1 MVQITEVQLNNRKIS
16 NRDPAIV
23 IAGMNVIESE
33 ELCIS
38 VAGELKNICERN
50 NVDFIFKASYDKA
63 NRSSID
69 SFRGPGIDQGL
80 KILKTVKDKF
90 NVPIISDIHEPS
102 QAETAA
108 EVLDVIQIPAFLSR
122 QTDLIKAA
130 CETEKVINVKKAQF
144 LSPAQMMNIIEKC
157 NHFGNENILLC
168 ERGSIFG
175 YDNLI
180 VDFLGID
187 EIKKIAPTILDITH
201 SLQLPGGKGK
211 SADGRSSQAK
221 ALGTAAAAIGLAGF
235 FIEVHPTP
243 ENALCDGA
251 SATRLSEFES
261 LLLELKKFDELSK
274 SCLLYTSPSPRDR
287 IASRMP
293 SSA

>member
-1 MVQITEVQLNNRKIS
+1 MVQIKEAQLNDLKIS
-16 NRDPAIV
+16 NNDPAIF

-38 VAGELKNICERN
+38 VAKELKKICEKN
-50 NVDFIFKASYDKA
+50 DVDFIFKASFDKA

-69 SFRGPGIDQGL
+69 SFRGPGVDQGL
-80 KILKTVKDKF
+80 EILKKVKDEL
-90 NVPIISDIHEPS
+90 NIPIISDIHEPS

-130 CETEKVINVKKAQF
+130 CETKKVINIKKAQF
-144 LSPAQMMNIIEKC
+144 LSPPQMMNIIEKC
-157 NHFGNENILLC
+157 NHFGNQNILLC

-211 SADGRSSQAK
+211 SADGRSFQAK
-221 ALGTAAAAIGLAGF
+221 VLGTAAAAIGLAGF
-235 FIEVHPTP
+235 FIEVHPSP
-243 ENALCDGA
+243 ENALCDGE
-251 SATRLSEFES
+251 SATKLSEFES
-261 LLLELKKFDELSK
+261 LLIELKKFDEVSK
-274 SCLLYTSPSPRDR
+274 SS
-287 IASRMP
+287 
-293 SSA
+293 

>member
-1 MVQITEVQLNNRKIS
+1 MVRITEVQLNNRKIS
-16 NRDPAIV
+16 NMDPAIV

-50 NVDFIFKASYDKA
+50 NVDFIFKASFDKA

-69 SFRGPGIDQGL
+69 SFRGPGINQGL
-80 KILKTVKDKF
+80 KILKTVKDEF

-221 ALGTAAAAIGLAGF
+221 VLGTAAAAIGLAGF
-235 FIEVHPTP
+235 FIEVHPSP

-274 SCLLYTSPSPRDR
+274 S
-287 IASRMP
+287 
-293 SSA
+293 

>member
-1 MVQITEVQLNNRKIS
+1 MVQITEVKLKNRKIS
-16 NRDPAIV
+16 NLDPAIF

-38 VAGELKNICERN
+38 IAGELKNICERN
-50 NVDFIFKASYDKA
+50 NVDFIFKASFDKA

-80 KILKTVKDKF
+80 KILKTVKDEF

-221 ALGTAAAAIGLAGF
+221 VLGTAAAAIGLAGF
-235 FIEVHPTP
+235 FIEVHPSP

-274 SCLLYTSPSPRDR
+274 S
-287 IASRMP
+287 
-293 SSA
+293 

>member
-38 VAGELKNICERN
+38 IAGELKNICERN
-50 NVDFIFKASYDKA
+50 NVDFIFKASFDKA

-80 KILKTVKDKF
+80 KILKTVKDEF

-102 QAETAA
+102 QAEAAA

-221 ALGTAAAAIGLAGF
+221 VLGTAAAAIGLAGF
-235 FIEVHPTP
+235 FIEVHPSP

-251 SATRLSEFES
+251 SATRLSEFEG

-274 SCLLYTSPSPRDR
+274 S
-287 IASRMP
+287 
-293 SSA
+293 

>member
-1 MVQITEVQLNNRKIS
+1 MVQITEVQLKNRKIS

-38 VAGELKNICERN
+38 IAGELKNICERN
-50 NVDFIFKASYDKA
+50 NVDFIFKASFDKA

-80 KILKTVKDKF
+80 KILKTVKDEF

-130 CETEKVINVKKAQF
+130 CETEKVINIKKAQF

-221 ALGTAAAAIGLAGF
+221 VLGTAAAAIGLAGF
-235 FIEVHPTP
+235 FIEVHPSP

-274 SCLLYTSPSPRDR
+274 S
-287 IASRMP
+287 
-293 SSA
+293 

>member
-1 MVQITEVQLNNRKIS
+1 MVQITEVELNNRKIS
-16 NRDPAIV
+16 NMDPAIV

-80 KILKTVKDKF
+80 KILKTVKDEF

-122 QTDLIKAA
+122 QTDLVKAA

-221 ALGTAAAAIGLAGF
+221 VLGTAAAAIGLAGF
-235 FIEVHPTP
+235 FIEVHPSP

-274 SCLLYTSPSPRDR
+274 S
-287 IASRMP
+287 
-293 SSA
+293 

>member
-1 MVQITEVQLNNRKIS
+1 MVQITEVQLKNRKIS
-16 NRDPAIV
+16 NRDPAIFIV
-23 IAGMNVIESE
+23 GMNVIESE

-38 VAGELKNICERN
+38 IAGELKNICERN
-50 NVDFIFKASYDKA
+50 NVDFIFKASFDKA

-80 KILKTVKDKF
+80 KILKTVKDEF
-90 NVPIISDIHEPS
+90 NVPVISDIHEPS
-102 QAETAA
+102 QAEAAA

-157 NHFGNENILLC
+157 NYFGNENILLC

-221 ALGTAAAAIGLAGF
+221 VLGTAAAAIGLAGF
-235 FIEVHPTP
+235 FIEVHPSP

-261 LLLELKKFDELSK
+261 LLLELKKFDEVSK
-274 SCLLYTSPSPRDR
+274 S
-287 IASRMP
+287 
-293 SSA
+293 

>member
-1 MVQITEVQLNNRKIS
+1 MVQITEVELNNRKIS
-16 NRDPAIV
+16 NMDPAIF

-80 KILKTVKDKF
+80 KILKTVKDEF

-221 ALGTAAAAIGLAGF
+221 VLGTAAAAIGLAGF
-235 FIEVHPTP
+235 FIEVHPSP

-274 SCLLYTSPSPRDR
+274 S
-287 IASRMP
+287 
-293 SSA
+293 

>member
-38 VAGELKNICERN
+38 VARELKNICERN

-80 KILKTVKDKF
+80 KILKTVKDEF

-221 ALGTAAAAIGLAGF
+221 VLGTAAAAIGLAGF
-235 FIEVHPTP
+235 FIEVHPSP

-274 SCLLYTSPSPRDR
+274 S
-287 IASRMP
+287 
-293 SSA
+293 

>member
-1 MVQITEVQLNNRKIS
+1 MVQITEVQLKNRKIS

-38 VAGELKNICERN
+38 IAGELKNICERN

-80 KILKTVKDKF
+80 KILKTVKDEF

-102 QAETAA
+102 QAEAAA

-221 ALGTAAAAIGLAGF
+221 VLGTAAAAIGLAGF
-235 FIEVHPTP
+235 FIEVHPSP

-274 SCLLYTSPSPRDR
+274 S
-287 IASRMP
+287 
-293 SSA
+293 

>member
-80 KILKTVKDKF
+80 KILKTVKDEF

-102 QAETAA
+102 QAEIAA
-108 EVLDVIQIPAFLSR
+108 MVLDVIQIPAFLSR

-221 ALGTAAAAIGLAGF
+221 VLGTAAAAIGLAGF

-274 SCLLYTSPSPRDR
+274 SL
-287 IASRMP
+287 
-293 SSA
+293 

>member
-1 MVQITEVQLNNRKIS
+1 MVQIAEVQLKNRKIS
-16 NRDPAIV
+16 NRDPAIF

-38 VAGELKNICERN
+38 IAGELKNICERN
-50 NVDFIFKASYDKA
+50 NVDFIFKASFDKA

-80 KILKTVKDKF
+80 KILKTVKDEF

-144 LSPAQMMNIIEKC
+144 LSPAQMMNIIDKC

-221 ALGTAAAAIGLAGF
+221 VLGTAAAAIGLAGF
-235 FIEVHPTP
+235 FIEVHPSP

-274 SCLLYTSPSPRDR
+274 SL
-287 IASRMP
+287 
-293 SSA
+293 

>member
-1 MVQITEVQLNNRKIS
+1 MVQITEVQLKNRKIS
-16 NRDPAIV
+16 NRDPAIF

-38 VAGELKNICERN
+38 IAGELKNVFERN

-80 KILKTVKDKF
+80 KILKTVKDEF

-102 QAETAA
+102 QAEAAA

-221 ALGTAAAAIGLAGF
+221 VLGTAAAAIGLAGF
-235 FIEVHPTP
+235 FIEVHPSP

-274 SCLLYTSPSPRDR
+274 SL
-287 IASRMP
+287 
-293 SSA
+293 

>member
-1 MVQITEVQLNNRKIS
+1 MVQITEVQLKNRKIS
-16 NRDPAIV
+16 NRDPAIF

-38 VAGELKNICERN
+38 IAGELKNICERN
-50 NVDFIFKASYDKA
+50 NVDFIFKASFDKA

-80 KILKTVKDKF
+80 KILKTVKDEF

-211 SADGRSSQAK
+211 SADGRSFQAK
-221 ALGTAAAAIGLAGF
+221 VLGTAAAAIGLAGF
-235 FIEVHPTP
+235 FIEVHPSP

-274 SCLLYTSPSPRDR
+274 S
-287 IASRMP
+287 
-293 SSA
+293 

>member
-16 NRDPAIV
+16 NLDPAIV

-33 ELCIS
+33 DLCIS
-38 VAGELKNICERN
+38 IAGELKNICERN

-80 KILKTVKDKF
+80 KILKTVKDEF

-221 ALGTAAAAIGLAGF
+221 VLGTAAAAIGLAGF
-235 FIEVHPTP
+235 FIEVHPSP

-274 SCLLYTSPSPRDR
+274 S
-287 IASRMP
+287 
-293 SSA
+293 

>member
-1 MVQITEVQLNNRKIS
+1 MVQITEVQLKNRKIS
-16 NRDPAIV
+16 NLDPAIF

-38 VAGELKNICERN
+38 IAGELKNICERN
-50 NVDFIFKASYDKA
+50 NVDFIFKASFDKA

-80 KILKTVKDKF
+80 KILKTVKDEF

-122 QTDLIKAA
+122 QTDLVKAA

-221 ALGTAAAAIGLAGF
+221 VLGTAAAAIGLAGF
-235 FIEVHPTP
+235 FIEVHPSP

-274 SCLLYTSPSPRDR
+274 S
-287 IASRMP
+287 
-293 SSA
+293 

>member
-1 MVQITEVQLNNRKIS
+1 MVRITEVQLNNRKIS
-16 NRDPAIV
+16 NIDPAIV

-80 KILKTVKDKF
+80 KILKTVKDEF

-187 EIKKIAPTILDITH
+187 EIKKFAPTILDITH

-221 ALGTAAAAIGLAGF
+221 VLGTAAAAIGLAGF
-235 FIEVHPTP
+235 FIEVHPSP

-274 SCLLYTSPSPRDR
+274 S
-287 IASRMP
+287 
-293 SSA
+293 

>member
-1 MVQITEVQLNNRKIS
+1 MIRITEVQLNNRKIS
-16 NRDPAIV
+16 NMDPAIV

-80 KILKTVKDKF
+80 KILKTVKDEF

-187 EIKKIAPTILDITH
+187 EIKNIAPTILDITH

-221 ALGTAAAAIGLAGF
+221 VLGTAAAAIGLAGF
-235 FIEVHPTP
+235 FIEVHPSP

-274 SCLLYTSPSPRDR
+274 S
-287 IASRMP
+287 
-293 SSA
+293 

>member
-1 MVQITEVQLNNRKIS
+1 MVRITEVQLNNRKIS
-16 NRDPAIV
+16 NMDPAIV

-38 VAGELKNICERN
+38 IAGELKNICERN

-80 KILKTVKDKF
+80 KILKTVKDEF

-221 ALGTAAAAIGLAGF
+221 VLGTAAAAIGLAGF
-235 FIEVHPTP
+235 FIEVHPSP

-274 SCLLYTSPSPRDR
+274 S
-287 IASRMP
+287 
-293 SSA
+293 

>member
-80 KILKTVKDKF
+80 KILKTVKDEF

-187 EIKKIAPTILDITH
+187 EIKKFAPTILDITH

-221 ALGTAAAAIGLAGF
+221 VLGTAAAAIGLAGF
-235 FIEVHPTP
+235 FIEVHPNP

-274 SCLLYTSPSPRDR
+274 SL
-287 IASRMP
+287 
-293 SSA
+293 

>member
-1 MVQITEVQLNNRKIS
+1 MVQITEVQLKNRKIS
-16 NRDPAIV
+16 SRDPAIF

-38 VAGELKNICERN
+38 IAEELKNICERN
-50 NVDFIFKASYDKA
+50 NVDFIFKASFDKA

-80 KILKTVKDKF
+80 KILKTVKDEF

-144 LSPAQMMNIIEKC
+144 LSPAQMVNIIEKC

-211 SADGRSSQAK
+211 SAGGRSSQAK
-221 ALGTAAAAIGLAGF
+221 VLGTAAAAIGLAGF
-235 FIEVHPTP
+235 FIEVHPSP

-274 SCLLYTSPSPRDR
+274 S
-287 IASRMP
+287 
-293 SSA
+293 

>member
-16 NRDPAIV
+16 NMDPAIF

-38 VAGELKNICERN
+38 IAGELKNICERN
-50 NVDFIFKASYDKA
+50 NVDFIFKASFDKA

-80 KILKTVKDKF
+80 KILKTVKDEF

-102 QAETAA
+102 QAEAAA

-221 ALGTAAAAIGLAGF
+221 VLGTAAAAIGLAGF
-235 FIEVHPTP
+235 FIEVHPSP

-274 SCLLYTSPSPRDR
+274 S
-287 IASRMP
+287 
-293 SSA
+293 

>member
-108 EVLDVIQIPAFLSR
+108 MVLDVIQIPAFLSR

-221 ALGTAAAAIGLAGF
+221 VLGTAAAAIGLAGF
-235 FIEVHPTP
+235 FIEVHPSP

-274 SCLLYTSPSPRDR
+274 SL
-287 IASRMP
+287 
-293 SSA
+293 

>member
-1 MVQITEVQLNNRKIS
+1 MIRITEVQLNNRKIS
-16 NRDPAIV
+16 NMDPAIV
-23 IAGMNVIESE
+23 VAGMNVIESE

-80 KILKTVKDKF
+80 KILKTVKDEF

-211 SADGRSSQAK
+211 SADGRSSKAK
-221 ALGTAAAAIGLAGF
+221 VLGTAAAAIGLAGF
-235 FIEVHPTP
+235 FIEVHPSP

-274 SCLLYTSPSPRDR
+274 S
-287 IASRMP
+287 
-293 SSA
+293 

>member
-80 KILKTVKDKF
+80 KILKTVKDEF

-102 QAETAA
+102 QAKAAA

-157 NHFGNENILLC
+157 NHFGNKNILLC

-221 ALGTAAAAIGLAGF
+221 VLGTAAAAIGLAGF
-235 FIEVHPTP
+235 FIEVHPNP

-274 SCLLYTSPSPRDR
+274 S
-287 IASRMP
+287 
-293 SSA
+293 

>member
-16 NRDPAIV
+16 NMDPAIV

-80 KILKTVKDKF
+80 KILKKVKDEF

-221 ALGTAAAAIGLAGF
+221 VLGTAAAAIGLAGF
-235 FIEVHPTP
+235 FIEVHPSP

-274 SCLLYTSPSPRDR
+274 SL
-287 IASRMP
+287 
-293 SSA
+293 

>member
-16 NRDPAIV
+16 NMDPAIV

-80 KILKTVKDKF
+80 KILKTVKDEF

-102 QAETAA
+102 QAESAA

-221 ALGTAAAAIGLAGF
+221 VLGTAAAAIGLAGF
-235 FIEVHPTP
+235 FIEVHPSP
-243 ENALCDGA
+243 ENAFCDGA

-274 SCLLYTSPSPRDR
+274 SL
-287 IASRMP
+287 
-293 SSA
+293 

>member
-1 MVQITEVQLNNRKIS
+1 MVRITEVQLNNRKIS
-16 NRDPAIV
+16 NMDPAIV

-33 ELCIS
+33 DLCIS

-50 NVDFIFKASYDKA
+50 NVDFIFKASFDKA

-80 KILKTVKDKF
+80 KILKTVKDEF

-221 ALGTAAAAIGLAGF
+221 VLGTAAAAIGLAGF
-235 FIEVHPTP
+235 FIEVHPSP

-261 LLLELKKFDELSK
+261 LLSELKKFDELSK
-274 SCLLYTSPSPRDR
+274 SL
-287 IASRMP
+287 
-293 SSA
+293 

>member
-80 KILKTVKDKF
+80 KILKTVKDEF

-157 NHFGNENILLC
+157 NYFGNENILLC

-187 EIKKIAPTILDITH
+187 EIKKMAPTILDITH

-221 ALGTAAAAIGLAGF
+221 VLGTAAAAIGLAGF

-274 SCLLYTSPSPRDR
+274 SL
-287 IASRMP
+287 
-293 SSA
+293 

>member
-16 NRDPAIV
+16 NGDPAIV

-80 KILKTVKDKF
+80 KILKTVKDEF

-130 CETEKVINVKKAQF
+130 CETGKVINVKKAQF

-221 ALGTAAAAIGLAGF
+221 VLGTAAAAIGLAGF
-235 FIEVHPTP
+235 FIEVHPSP

-274 SCLLYTSPSPRDR
+274 SL
-287 IASRMP
+287 
-293 SSA
+293 

>member
-80 KILKTVKDKF
+80 KILKTVKDEF

-221 ALGTAAAAIGLAGF
+221 VLGTAAAAIGLAGF

-261 LLLELKKFDELSK
+261 LLLELKKFDEVSK
-274 SCLLYTSPSPRDR
+274 S
-287 IASRMP
+287 
-293 SSA
+293 

>member
-1 MVQITEVQLNNRKIS
+1 MVQITEVQLKNRKIS
-16 NRDPAIV
+16 NRDPAIF

-38 VAGELKNICERN
+38 IAGELKNVFERN
-50 NVDFIFKASYDKA
+50 NVDFIFKASFDKA

-80 KILKTVKDKF
+80 KILKTVKDEF

-102 QAETAA
+102 QAEAAA

-221 ALGTAAAAIGLAGF
+221 VLGTAAAAIGLAGF
-235 FIEVHPTP
+235 FIEVHPSP

-261 LLLELKKFDELSK
+261 LLLDLKKFDELSK
-274 SCLLYTSPSPRDR
+274 SL
-287 IASRMP
+287 
-293 SSA
+293 

>member
-38 VAGELKNICERN
+38 IAGELKNVCERN

-80 KILKTVKDKF
+80 KILKTVKDEF
-90 NVPIISDIHEPS
+90 NVPIISDIHQPS

-274 SCLLYTSPSPRDR
+274 SL
-287 IASRMP
+287 
-293 SSA
+293 

>member
-1 MVQITEVQLNNRKIS
+1 MVQITEVQLKNRKIS
-16 NRDPAIV
+16 NLDPAIF

-38 VAGELKNICERN
+38 VADELKNICERN
-50 NVDFIFKASYDKA
+50 NVDFIFKASFDKA

-80 KILKTVKDKF
+80 KILKTVKDEF

-102 QAETAA
+102 QAEIAA
-108 EVLDVIQIPAFLSR
+108 EILDVIQIPAFLSR

-221 ALGTAAAAIGLAGF
+221 VLGTAAAAIGLAGF
-235 FIEVHPTP
+235 FIEVHPSP

-274 SCLLYTSPSPRDR
+274 S
-287 IASRMP
+287 
-293 SSA
+293 

>member
-1 MVQITEVQLNNRKIS
+1 MVQITEVELNNRKIS
-16 NRDPAIV
+16 NMDPAIV

-80 KILKTVKDKF
+80 KILKTVKDEF

-102 QAETAA
+102 QAEPAA

-130 CETEKVINVKKAQF
+130 CGTEKVINVKKAQF

-221 ALGTAAAAIGLAGF
+221 VLGTAAAAIGLAGF
-235 FIEVHPTP
+235 FIEVHPSP

-274 SCLLYTSPSPRDR
+274 SR
-287 IASRMP
+287 
-293 SSA
+293 

>member
-1 MVQITEVQLNNRKIS
+1 MVRITEVQLNNRKIS
-16 NRDPAIV
+16 NMDPAIV

-80 KILKTVKDKF
+80 KILKTVKDEF

-221 ALGTAAAAIGLAGF
+221 VLGTAAAAIGLAGF
-235 FIEVHPTP
+235 FIEVHPSP

-261 LLLELKKFDELSK
+261 LLLQLKKFDELSK
-274 SCLLYTSPSPRDR
+274 S
-287 IASRMP
+287 
-293 SSA
+293 